1 MIIKT
6 DGTIGEAVALYTGR
20 VVLELEIVQDPVV
33 AHTVAIKAVLELD
46 HIAYFLVRGVPLQK
60 IRAADL
66 EDVVF
71 TEWPPTAR
79 L

>member
-33 AHTVAIKAVLELD
+33 PHTVAIRAVLELD
-46 HIAYFLVRGVPLQK
+46 HISFFLVRGVPLQK

-71 TEWPPTAR
+71 TEWPPTSR